1 MFLGFEWIKEKTIQ
15 FLSQEMLMLFAVKH
29 ELLAILSVGVSI
41 SYTFHQSPK
50 DVFLKPINVQHIIL
64 YHNI

>member
-50 DVFLKPINVQHIIL
+50 DVF
-64 YHNI
+64 